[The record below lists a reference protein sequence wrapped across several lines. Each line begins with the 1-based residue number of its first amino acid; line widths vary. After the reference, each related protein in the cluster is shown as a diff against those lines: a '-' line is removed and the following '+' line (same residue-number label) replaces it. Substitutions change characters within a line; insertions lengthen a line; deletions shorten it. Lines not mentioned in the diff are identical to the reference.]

1 MTLEGHGGG
10 LVTLETLREW
20 LHISG
25 NVQVSIR
32 PVIDLNADL
41 TSNGRYAPPSMRE
54 QVGLRDQTCAA
65 PYCTRPARH
74 LDLDHLDPWVDP
86 EGDG

>member
-1 MTLEGHGGG
+1 VTLEGHGGG